1 MMEDDPLQ
9 EPENEEVGRE
19 VIIIFAV
26 FFEAGLAPFS
36 LFLGWLMGHQ
46 PLERFSWSLRDAGL
60 GILAAVPLILT
71 LLAMLRWPVGPLSR
85 VKKFCENELV
95 PLLENSSW
103 SEIGLISLSA
113 GVGDEMLFRGAL
125 QASFTQ
131 WLGLYLGVGLASLV
145 YGLLNPISIAY
156 MVIMAILGLYL
167 GAVFYGVD
175 NLLTVMVAHAV
186 SVFAALGY
194 LIRIRPA
201 MQASRG
207 ST

>member
-1 MMEDDPLQ
+1 
-9 EPENEEVGRE
+9 
-19 VIIIFAV
+19 
-26 FFEAGLAPFS
+26 
-36 LFLGWLMGHQ
+36 MGHQ

-60 GILAAVPLILT
+60 GILAAVPLILM
-71 LLAMLRWPVGPLSR
+71 LLASLRWPVGPLSR
-85 VKKFCENELV
+85 VKKFCENEIV

-131 WLGLYLGVGLASLV
+131 WFGLYLGVGLASLI

-186 SVFAALGY
+186 SVFAGSGY
-194 LIRIRPA
+194 LIRIRPVI
-201 MQASRG
+201 QAGRG
-207 ST
+207 SI